1 MAKITANDIR
11 LGNILEHKG
20 GLYAVMKKSH
30 TQPGKGGAY
39 VQVEM
44 KEITTGT
51 KVNERFRSTED
62 VEKARLD
69 QKEYQFLFMDGDLLT
84 VMDLETYEQEQFN
97 KDLIGDAL
105 PFLQDNMEL
114 TVETY
119 EGKPVG
125 ITVPEQVVCEIVETE
140 AVVKGQTAASS
151 NKPAMLDNGIRVM
164 VPPFIETGNRVVV
177 RTEDSSYVERAKD
190 E

>member
-1 MAKITANDIR
+1 MVKIIANDIR
-11 LGNILEHKG
+11 VGNIIEHKK

-44 KEITTGT
+44 KEITSGI
-51 KVNERFRSTED
+51 KLNERFRSTED

-84 VMDLETYEQEQFN
+84 VMDLETYEQENFS
-97 KDLIGDAL
+97 KDLIGDAF
-105 PFLQDNMEL
+105 PFLQDNMEI

-119 EGKPVG
+119 EGSPVS
-125 ITVPEQVVCEIVETE
+125 IALPEQVVLEVVDTE

-151 NKPAMLDNGIRVM
+151 NKPATMDNGIRVM
-164 VPPFIETGNRVVV
+164 VPPFIEVGNRIVV
-177 RTEDSSYVERAKD
+177 RTEDSSYVERAKS